1 MSAEETET
9 NVALRVLRLGKKLRF
24 CLQTCIAELQVQYN
38 EVSVRWATLWVLR
51 WVTVREPPTST
62 QPGHSSLEYERKVRH
77 KQAYRVT
84 H

>member
-38 EVSVRWATLWVLR
+38 EVSVR
-51 WVTVREPPTST
+51 
-62 QPGHSSLEYERKVRH
+62 
-77 KQAYRVT
+77 
-84 H
+84 